1 MSRDRSQQRV
11 TVQEAAERMGISE
24 SAIRK
29 RVQRGKIPYE
39 HDQEGRLWVWIDQA
53 VTDSVNGPGQQK
65 DKSRDWSHAASND
78 GAERYVRS
86 LEDQVAWLRREL
98 EGRTEEIR
106 RRDHII
112 AALTEN
118 LRELRPAEH
127 SEGEEHTNTAED
139 SRQPRESPESHVDV
153 ADESPIQENQ
163 SEVVTEP
170 PSTAGDDSE
179 GYSADERHEESSQRE
194 DGQEEGYTSTESP
207 AEPQTATRRPWW
219 KRIFGG

>member
-1 MSRDRSQQRV
+1 MSRDWSQQRV
-11 TVQEAAERMGISE
+11 TVQEAAELQGVSE

-39 HDQEGRLWVWIDQA
+39 HDQEGRLWVWMDQA
-53 VTDSVNGPGQQK
+53 VTDPVNGPGQQK

-78 GAERYVRS
+78 GTERYVRS

-118 LRELRPAEH
+118 MRELRVADH
-127 SEGEEHTNTAED
+127 GEDLED
-139 SRQPRESPESHVDV
+139 SASEAPADQSENIHESHEKPVQS
-153 ADESPIQENQ
+153 DESPN
-163 SEVVTEP
+163 
-170 PSTAGDDSE
+170 
-179 GYSADERHEESSQRE
+179 
-194 DGQEEGYTSTESP
+194 EGYTPTEET
-207 AEPQTATRRPWW
+207 AEPQVGSQRPAQKVPWW